1 MNLPSG
7 RVFVFPKEETMNGK
21 IVIDGSWEGEVIDE
35 PITME
40 VEKGVVTKIS
50 ESKFTENINET
61 FDEIGKSLNKNKAS
75 IVKTVAEFG
84 FGMNSRAKVVGN
96 LLEDQV
102 VRGAAHFI
110 LGDNSAYGGKNNIGL
125 QMRGVLMKP
134 SIELNDVDLVKDGK
148 IITRRN

>member
-1 MNLPSG
+1 M
-7 RVFVFPKEETMNGK
+7 
-21 IVIDGSWEGEVIDE
+21 
-35 PITME
+35 
-40 VEKGVVTKIS
+40 
-50 ESKFTENINET
+50 
-61 FDEIGKSLNKNKAS
+61 
-75 IVKTVAEFG
+75 
-84 FGMNSRAKVVGN
+84 GN

-125 QMRGVLMKP
+125 QMRGVIMKP